1 MKKKK
6 PFPGKKSD
14 GARRA
19 FCSVN
24 PVTGLSVWSGR
35 AASADEVGK
44 TMTSAR
50 TAFASWRN
58 MTLEARYSLLEK
70 FTDLVSLRQ
79 EEIAK
84 TISDETGKVLWDAK
98 TEVAAVVKKA
108 AISLKAYHQRTPTQM
123 SSGKPQIILTH
134 KPHGVMAV
142 FGPFNFPVH
151 LPHGHIAPALLAGN
165 TIVFKPSPLAA
176 RSGQL
181 LVKLYEQAGIPKGVI
196 NLVQGGSDVGH
207 QILTSRHLDGV
218 LFTGGLN
225 AGKAIARVLADRL
238 GVVVALEL
246 GGNNPLVIW
255 SVENIAAAAK
265 TALVSAYI
273 SAGQRC
279 TCARRL
285 IVHEGRE
292 GKKIINS
299 LVEATKK
306 ISIGFPD
313 AEPQP
318 FMGPLISSDAVAK
331 VLKRQSLLEQSGGN
345 VLLRGQ
351 RLKLGKAF
359 LSPALIDVTKS
370 KYRLDEECFGPLLQI
385 VRVKNFEAAIAEANN
400 TAYGLAAGILTD
412 KENFRDHFFSEIEAG
427 IVNWNQMLPGASS
440 EAPFGGI
447 KMSGNHRPS
456 SFYAADYSAWPMASL
471 ENPGKLRLPVL
482 PHGIKM

>member
-6 PFPGKKSD
+6 LLSGNQPD
-14 GARRA
+14 GAGA
-19 FCSVN
+19 VFYSVS
-24 PVTGLSVWSGR
+24 PATGLSVWRGR
-35 AASADEVGK
+35 AANANKVHK
-44 TMTSAR
+44 TMVAAR

-58 MTLEARYSLLEK
+58 MSLEARYSLLEK
-70 FTDLVSLRQ
+70 FTNLVSLRH

-84 TISDETGKVLWDAK
+84 NISAETGKVLWDAK
-98 TEVAAVVKKA
+98 AEVAAVVKKA
-108 AISLKAYHQRTPTQM
+108 AISLKAYLQRTPTQASLGRPL
-123 SSGKPQIILTH
+123 SSLTH

-142 FGPFNFPVH
+142 FGPFNFPMH

-165 TIVFKPSPLAA
+165 TVVFKPSPLAA

-181 LVKLYEQAGIPKGVI
+181 LVKLYEEAGIPKGVI
-196 NLVQGGSDVGH
+196 NLVQGGSEVVH
-207 QILTSRHLDGV
+207 RILSSHHLNGV
-218 LFTGGLN
+218 LFTGGLV
-225 AGKAIARVLADRL
+225 AGKAIARTLVERL
-238 GVVVALEL
+238 DVILALEL

-255 SVENIAAAAK
+255 NVDDIAAAAK

-273 SAGQRC
+273 SSGQRC

-285 IVHEGRE
+285 IVHEGQE
-292 GKKIINS
+292 GKKIIDS
-299 LVEATKK
+299 LLEETKK
-306 ISIGFPD
+306 ISIGLPD

-318 FMGPLISSDAVAK
+318 FMGPLISSDAAEK
-331 VLKRQSLLEQSGGN
+331 VLKRQTLLEKLGST
-345 VLLRGQ
+345 VLLRSK

-370 KYRLDEECFGPLLQI
+370 KKRIDEECFGPLLQI
-385 VRVKNFEAAIAEANN
+385 IRVKNFEAAIAEANN

-412 KENFRDHFFSEIEAG
+412 EKNFRDRFLSEIEAG

-440 EAPFGGI
+440 EVPFGGV

-471 ENPGKLRLPVL
+471 ENSGKLRPPVL
-482 PHGIKM
+482 PQGIKL